1 MSHEKNFTTTLCKL
15 VHFFNKNWII
25 SIESFVF
32 VSFTKAWLWCHGKWQ
47 YCIKGF
53 YFYGNHYSPKKWY
66 FFQISNV
73 ESLVKAHIPR
83 GI

>member
-1 MSHEKNFTTTLCKL
+1 
-15 VHFFNKNWII
+15 
-25 SIESFVF
+25 VF